1 MHGALGMGSG
11 AIPVVIG
18 GDPVA
23 FTVSVY
29 SVHVYVAV
37 NWSTFVGVTCGPVG
51 VYGGLSLDTMV
62 GVVYGAKVSTA
73 VGEEASVG
81 MVVEVAGTIVREGP

>member
-1 MHGALGMGSG
+1 MHGALGMASG
-11 AIPVVIG
+11 AIPVVTG

-37 NWSTFVGVTCGPVG
+37 NSLTLVGVTCGPVG
-51 VYGGLSLDTMV
+51 VYGGLSLDTTV
-62 GVVYGAKVSTA
+62 GVVYGAKATTD
-73 VGEEASVG
+73 VGEEGRAG
-81 MVVEVAGTIVREGP
+81 MVIGVSEIIVREGP

>member
-1 MHGALGMGSG
+1 MHGAVGLGTG

-23 FTVSVY
+23 FTVTWN

-37 NWSTFVGVTCGPVG
+37 NWSTLVGVTCGPVG
-51 VYGGLSLDTMV
+51 VYVGLSLDTIV

-73 VGEEASVG
+73 VGDEASVG
-81 MVVEVAGTIVREGP
+81 IVVVVAGTMVREGP